1 MKDGGKLK
9 SNLRMRRYITNR
21 GERMEKKPIYEKQF
35 TNLKTVKDSSDEG
48 LMNIVLLMVLGFSCL
63 ALLLSI
69 WIK

>member
-9 SNLRMRRYITNR
+9 SNLRMRRYIANE
-21 GERMEKKPIYEKQF
+21 GDRMGKKPVYEKQF
-35 TNLKTVKDSSDEG
+35 EHLKTVKDSSDDG

>member
-1 MKDGGKLK
+1 
-9 SNLRMRRYITNR
+9 
-21 GERMEKKPIYEKQF
+21 MEKKPIYEKQF